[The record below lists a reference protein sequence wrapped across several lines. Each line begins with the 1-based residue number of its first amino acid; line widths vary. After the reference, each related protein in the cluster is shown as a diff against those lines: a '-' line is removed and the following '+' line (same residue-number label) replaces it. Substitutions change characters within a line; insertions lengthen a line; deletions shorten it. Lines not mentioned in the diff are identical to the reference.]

1 MTRLAIIGL
10 SHHTAPVEVREGVAL
25 TGDALRAEL
34 ARLSAAGQEAMV
46 VSTCNRFELYA
57 AVPDADGADDRALER
72 VEALLLTRAPQARP
86 YLYRL
91 AGEAALR
98 HLLRVASSLDSLVVG
113 EPQILGQVK
122 DAFEA
127 AQAVG
132 CAGPYLSRLLPRA
145 FAVAKRVRSQ
155 TAIGRN
161 SASVA
166 SVAVALAGS
175 VFGSLRGHPVL
186 VVGAGKMA
194 ELAARHLMQA
204 EVTDLRVVNRTR
216 ARADAL
222 AQKLGGTA
230 HDFWELEAQLCQAA
244 VVLCSTGAQEP
255 VLRHDLVARAMKARR
270 GRWLLLLDIAVP
282 RDVDPKVAELENV
295 YLYDIDALQAVLAN
309 NLKERQREAEAAERI
324 VAEELRELLQG
335 ERALGVVPTIKLL
348 RERAQEAARKEVE
361 RTLPRLSAGVTE
373 KDRQLVAQM
382 ADAIVNKLLHG
393 PLTALKKDAAAAA
406 GPGGGIEEG
415 ALPPGSLVAAVRA
428 LWSLSPRD
436 EAEASAG
443 PAPPAKRA
451 SEG

>member
-1 MTRLAIIGL
+1 MTRLAVIGL
-10 SHHTAPVEVREGVAL
+10 SHHTAPVEIREGVAL
-25 TGDALRAEL
+25 SGEALQAEL
-34 ARLSAAGQEAMV
+34 QRLSAAGHEAMV

-57 AVPDADGADDRALER
+57 AVSDDEQSLER
-72 VEALLLTRAPQARP
+72 VESLVLARSPQARP
-86 YLYRL
+86 YLYRHD
-91 AGEAALR
+91 GEAALR

-127 AQAVG
+127 AQAAG
-132 CAGPYLSRLLPRA
+132 CAGPYLLRLLPRA

-166 SVAVALAGS
+166 SVAVALAGN

-194 ELAARHLMQA
+194 ELAAKHLMQA

-222 AQKLGGTA
+222 AEKLGGKA
-230 HDFWELEAQLCQAA
+230 FDYWELESQLCQAA

-255 VLRHDLVARAMKARR
+255 VLQKELVARVMKARR

-282 RDVDPKVAELENV
+282 RDVDPKVSELENV
-295 YLYDIDALQAVLAN
+295 YLYDIDALQTVVQG
-309 NLKERQREAEAAERI
+309 NLKERQREAEEAERI
-324 VAEELRELLQG
+324 VAEELREVLQG

-348 RERAQEAARKEVE
+348 RERAQDAARKEVE
-361 RTLPRLSAGVTE
+361 RTLPRLSPSATE
-373 KDRQLVAQM
+373 KDRQLLSQM

-393 PLTALKKDAAAAA
+393 PLTALKRDAAAAA
-406 GPGGGIEEG
+406 GPSGGVDE
-415 ALPPGSLVAAVRA
+415 LPPGSLVAAVRTLWA
-428 LWSLSPRD
+428 LGEPEPKSETKSDNR
-436 EAEASAG
+436 AE
-443 PAPPAKRA
+443 PPQRRAK
-451 SEG
+451 G